1 MTPTLIALLVIF
13 LLFVTGFLFFALTAA
28 RKKVQRDDELSQLAY
43 SRGWLYSISTDPAA
57 GFKLSSKLSA
67 KLPWQVEV
75 CCGEEGGHS
84 SWSCGTW
91 QSGERFA
98 AILPLSTY
106 TLFAGDEGMVRLQ
119 VMDRLSRWQKGE
131 SSILIKIIP
140 QGKLVP
146 LGTPDFQRSYVV
158 VANDAAL
165 AAALFSDKV
174 ETALLGW
181 LKPAGDADKIQ
192 VFASYKGIQ
201 VDFADTADLSRIDR
215 MVSLGLTCQVGLSS
229 MLEPVVKQRLG
240 R

>member
-1 MTPTLIALLVIF
+1 MTPSLFALLVIF
-13 LLFVTGFLFFALTAA
+13 LLVVTGFLFFALKAA
-28 RKKVQRDDELSQLAY
+28 RRKVQRDDELSQMAY
-43 SRGWLYSISTDPAA
+43 SRGWVYSISTDPAA
-57 GFKLSSKLSA
+57 GFKLSSKTSA
-67 KLPWQVEV
+67 KPPWQIEV

-84 SWSCGTW
+84 SWSSGSW

-106 TLFAGDEGMVRLQ
+106 ALFAGDEGLVRLQ
-119 VMDRLSRWQKGE
+119 VMDRLSRWQRGE

-140 QGKLVP
+140 QGKLIL

-158 VANDAAL
+158 IANDAAL
-165 AAALFSDKV
+165 ASALFSEKV
-174 ETALLGW
+174 ETALLSW

-192 VFASYKGIQ
+192 VFASDKGIQ

-215 MVSLGLTCQVGLSS
+215 MVSLGLTCLVGLSS
-229 MLEPVVKQRLG
+229 MLESVVQQRMD